1 MREII
6 LHTFQWNLKDII
18 KNLDEIKECG
28 YTAIQITPIQEA
40 KQGDE
45 WWTYYQPLNFKVGN
59 KSGSRED
66 LIKLCSEAK
75 KLDIKII
82 VDVVLRHCG
91 GTNDGKLVPHENV
104 DNILKSNPKFWTN
117 AENTTDYEDRY
128 SAIHGAFGMPMLD
141 YDNTE
146 LQDIY
151 IDFLT
156 DLKNCGVSGFRCDMG
171 KHFGLKEEGSNFWE
185 RVFGQFK
192 DMFNYIEC
200 LDCSKELLDEYTKFT
215 TVLTNDNAS
224 DQSKMVIFIMS
235 HDTELTFQSTIH
247 ITDDMIKS
255 EWDNLLKFYKESHV
269 LFYVRPYSNVWKSA
283 EIKKSNLENK

>member
-6 LHTFQWNLKDII
+6 LHCFNWKLTDITKDLKT
-18 KNLDEIKECG
+18 IKECG
-28 YTAIQITPIQEA
+28 YTSIQVSPIQSCS
-40 KQGDE
+40 KSSE
-45 WWTYYQPLNFKVGN
+45 WWALYQPLAFTIGN
-59 KSGSRED
+59 RTGSKED
-66 LIKLCSEAK
+66 LIELCAEAK
-75 KLDIKII
+75 KLGIKII
-82 VDVVLRHCG
+82 VDVVLRHCA
-91 GTNDGKLVPHENV
+91 TDDGQLIPSKTVDSKLR
-104 DNILKSNPKFWTN
+104 SNPKFWTN
-117 AENTTDYEDRY
+117 AKNATNFESRDEVIN
-128 SAIHGAFGMPMLD
+128 GAFGLPMLD
-141 YDNTE
+141 YNNTE

-151 IDFLT
+151 IEYLQE
-156 DLKNCGVSGFRCDMG
+156 LKDCNIDGFRVDMG
-171 KHFGLKEEGSNFWE
+171 KHLSLPSEGSNFWE

-247 ITDDMIKS
+247 ITDDLIKS

-269 LFYVRPYSNVWKSA
+269 LFYCRPYSDVWKSA
-283 EIKKSNLENK
+283 EIKKSNLENR